1 MGVNKFKETGCIKIF
16 RISNK
21 SELEKIGRKRDVVSR
36 NYNLK
41 CVSENLMPSEKT
53 EI

>member
-1 MGVNKFKETGCIKIF
+1 MGVNKFKETGCIKNF
-16 RISNK
+16 CKSNK

-36 NYNLK
+36 NCNLK
-41 CVSENLMPSEKT
+41 SISENLMPSEKT

>member
-1 MGVNKFKETGCIKIF
+1 MGVNKFKETGCIKNF

-36 NYNLK
+36 NCNLK
-41 CVSENLMPSEKT
+41 SVSENLMPSEKT